1 MEWLLALIWCTTWP
15 AICYWLAKQ
24 KNRNPVLWAILGLFF
39 HVIAVLVLLFGIGKP
54 TGEMISSEKFD
65 SGHNPNYQSKSPT
78 QLHYYWGNSKDG
90 FAIDLH
96 EQAVYISKDGRG
108 RWFNIDEIK
117 RYGLNEKS
125 LGAEFY
131 IVTSDINFPEFVW
144 TVYNRSFLNVYR
156 KFERTLASI
165 GNFN

>member
-1 MEWLLALIWCTTWP
+1 MWVLIWCIVW
-15 AICYWLAKQ
+15 AGICFYLAKR
-24 KNRNPVLWAILGLFF
+24 KNRNPVLWAILGLLF
-39 HVIAVLVLLFGIGKP
+39 HVFALLALLFPPIGRN
-54 TGEMISSEKFD
+54 TGGRDSAEKFD
-65 SGHNPNYQSKSPT
+65 SGNNPNYRSKSPE
-78 QLHYYWGNSKDG
+78 QLHCWWGNSKDG

-96 EQAVYISKDGRG
+96 EQAVYLSKDGRG

-144 TVYNRSFLNVYR
+144 TVYNRSFLDVYR

-165 GNFN
+165 GNFH